1 MLDAIINLS
10 HKLQLEVLGEGVET
24 ALQFRYL
31 QQRGVVFIQG
41 YYYARPMDN
50 VALIAWLE
58 QHGQRPLQHDD
69 SL

>member
-1 MLDAIINLS
+1 
-10 HKLQLEVLGEGVET
+10 VET

-50 VALIAWLE
+50 AALIVWQQE
-58 QHGQRPLQHDD
+58 QGDRSMQD
-69 SL
+69 SEPG